1 MVRPLILTKHLLI
14 RLGERR
20 IPIAWVE
27 RVVLG
32 PAWKELDP
40 HDRSVTR
47 AFGRIQEAEGKVLRV
62 AYIDRADGRHVL
74 SAHFDAKETRRRR
87 SCA

>member
-1 MVRPLILTKHLLI
+1 MVRSLILTQHLLI
-14 RLGERR
+14 RLGERE

-27 RVVLG
+27 RVALA
-32 PAWKELDP
+32 PAWKEPDP
-40 HDRSVTR
+40 HDRNVTR

-62 AYIDRADGRHVL
+62 AYVDRADGRHVL